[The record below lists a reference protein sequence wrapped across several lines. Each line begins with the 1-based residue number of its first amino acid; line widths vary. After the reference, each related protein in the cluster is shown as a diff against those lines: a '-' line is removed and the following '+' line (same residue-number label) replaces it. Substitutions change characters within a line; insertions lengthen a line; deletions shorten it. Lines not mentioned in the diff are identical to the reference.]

1 MSRTLSRLTGLADSH
16 AVAAVIAAVAVA
28 AALFVLWQA
37 ASRAVKSG
45 GRVIKGHAAEDVL
58 TLVAAGIA
66 TAVAMTGMWKFF
78 GVVLHFDGPLRG
90 LLFAFIELSV
100 ITSAVRAKRNM
111 REIQTAGI
119 DGAAMWALTGLSA
132 VLSSLAARSAAEAVF
147 RLSAPLVA
155 AWLWHRGLALEKRR
169 TTGRVIHWRVT
180 TERVL
185 VRLGL
190 AEPTGRDIGDVA
202 ADRRLTQLA
211 RAAARLRVRRADG
224 AWSWRQAWARRRLRA
239 AMEHAVEHA
248 ALASDPSRK
257 DDLLALMG
265 ALSGADALAKLDPPA
280 PWEALLGDRER
291 AAGKHSRSVSE
302 GVHGN
307 ALVRAHEGADE
318 GAPPG
323 APVRTP
329 QVLSEGAH
337 QLLPSAPATVPDAP
351 IGAGSTVTGD
361 RAHMNGAHPAG
372 AHRGAD
378 DGAHG
383 GADDG
388 AHGGADDGAH
398 GGADDGAHGGAGET
412 APVSAP
418 ETAHGGA
425 HEPADE
431 LRTEVRT
438 NRPRR
443 AATRR
448 TNRPTATIRDAE
460 NEFML
465 ELAAGELPSQRQ
477 IMSRLHVGPDRA
489 KILLAHLENL
499 SQSRS
504 TP

>member
-202 ADRRLTQLA
+202 AYRRLTQLA

-248 ALASDPSRK
+248 ALASDPSRQG
-257 DDLLALMG
+257 DLLALMG

-361 RAHMNGAHPAG
+361 RAHMNGAHPV
-372 AHRGAD
+372 
-378 DGAHG
+378 
-383 GADDG
+383 
-388 AHGGADDGAH
+388 
-398 GGADDGAHGGAGET
+398 GADDGAHGGAGET

-443 AATRR
+443 AAAKR
-448 TNRPTATIRDAE
+448 TNRPTATTRDAE

>member
-248 ALASDPSRK
+248 ALACDPSRQG
-257 DDLLALMG
+257 DLLALMG

-280 PWEALLGDRER
+280 PWEGLLGDRER
-291 AAGKHSRSVSE
+291 AAGEHSGSVSE
-302 GVHGN
+302 GAHGN

-318 GAPPG
+318 GAPAG
-323 APVRTP
+323 APLRTP

-372 AHRGAD
+372 AHR
-378 DGAHG
+378 
-383 GADDG
+383 
-388 AHGGADDGAH
+388 GADDGAH

>member
-16 AVAAVIAAVAVA
+16 AVAAVIAAAAVA

-58 TLVAAGIA
+58 TMVAAGIA

-155 AWLWHRGLALEKRR
+155 AWLWHRGLALERRR

-280 PWEALLGDRER
+280 PWEGLLGDREL
-291 AAGKHSRSVSE
+291 AAGEHSGSVSE
-302 GVHGN
+302 SAHGN

-361 RAHMNGAHPAG
+361 RAHMNGAHPV
-372 AHRGAD
+372 GAD

-383 GADDG
+383 GAD
-388 AHGGADDGAH
+388 
-398 GGADDGAHGGAGET
+398 ET
-412 APVSAP
+412 ALVSAP

>member
-388 AHGGADDGAH
+388 AHGGAD
-398 GGADDGAHGGAGET
+398 ET
-412 APVSAP
+412 ALVSAP

-425 HEPADE
+425 HQPADK

>member
-37 ASRAVKSG
+37 ASRAGKNG
-45 GRVIKGHAAEDVL
+45 GRGIKRHAGGGVL
-58 TLVAAGIA
+58 ALVGAGIA

-248 ALASDPSRK
+248 AL
-257 DDLLALMG
+257 
-265 ALSGADALAKLDPPA
+265 SGADALAKLDPPA

-302 GVHGN
+302 GAHGN
-307 ALVRAHEGADE
+307 AAVRAHEGADE

-337 QLLPSAPATVPDAP
+337 QPLPSAPATVPDAP

-412 APVSAP
+412 AP
-418 ETAHGGA
+418 ETVHGGA
-425 HEPADE
+425 YEPDDE

-443 AATRR
+443 AATRL

-465 ELAAGELPSQRQ
+465 ELAAGELPSQR
-477 IMSRLHVGPDRA
+477 
-489 KILLAHLENL
+489 
-499 SQSRS
+499 
-504 TP
+504 

>member
-202 ADRRLTQLA
+202 AYRRLTQLA

-361 RAHMNGAHPAG
+361 RAHMNGAHPV
-372 AHRGAD
+372 GAD

-388 AHGGADDGAH
+388 AHGGAD
-398 GGADDGAHGGAGET
+398 ET
-412 APVSAP
+412 ALVSAP

-443 AATRR
+443 AATKR
-448 TNRPTATIRDAE
+448 TNRPTATTRDAE

>member
-1 MSRTLSRLTGLADSH
+1 
-16 AVAAVIAAVAVA
+16 
-28 AALFVLWQA
+28 
-37 ASRAVKSG
+37 
-45 GRVIKGHAAEDVL
+45 
-58 TLVAAGIA
+58 
-66 TAVAMTGMWKFF
+66 
-78 GVVLHFDGPLRG
+78 
-90 LLFAFIELSV
+90 
-100 ITSAVRAKRNM
+100 
-111 REIQTAGI
+111 IQTAGI

-155 AWLWHRGLALEKRR
+155 AWLWHGGLALEKRR

-190 AEPTGRDIGDVA
+190 AEPAGRDIGDVA
-202 ADRRLTQLA
+202 ADRR
-211 RAAARLRVRRADG
+211 RGRRADG

-398 GGADDGAHGGAGET
+398 GGADETAHGGAGET

-418 ETAHGGA
+418 ETAHVGA
-425 HEPADE
+425 HEPAD
-431 LRTEVRT
+431 
-438 NRPRR
+438 
-443 AATRR
+443 
-448 TNRPTATIRDAE
+448 
-460 NEFML
+460 
-465 ELAAGELPSQRQ
+465 
-477 IMSRLHVGPDRA
+477 
-489 KILLAHLENL
+489 
-499 SQSRS
+499 
-504 TP
+504 

>member
-361 RAHMNGAHPAG
+361 RAHMNGAHLAG
-372 AHRGAD
+372 AHR
-378 DGAHG
+378 
-383 GADDG
+383 
-388 AHGGADDGAH
+388 GADDGAH

-425 HEPADE
+425 HEPGDE
-431 LRTEVRT
+431 LRTEGRT